1 LFLPWIDAAFR
12 LAEKSGSIFHCSSEG
27 SMKKYLIFL
36 LVGFVIV
43 LSNCQMPGPP
53 LWNSH
58 TYTVTYMGSG
68 NTGLPTVPTD
78 STKYLA
84 GATVT
89 VSSSTNLT
97 KSGYTAYSW
106 NTAATGSGAFYAP
119 AATFPMGNADVALYA
134 IWVNPPTVT
143 GISPANDSVD
153 GIVATNSPIS
163 ATFSE
168 PMDATT
174 IKATT
179 FTVSGGVSGTIV
191 YDVPSKTATFTPTS
205 NLAFDTLYTA
215 TVTTGVK
222 DIAGDF
228 MGSNKVWQFR
238 TIPSAGRNGP
248 TPINL
253 GTAGNYVILAKTEIT
268 DVPNSAITGNLGLS
282 PSAESY
288 ITGFSQTNATGYATS
303 PQVTGYLYAANMAPP
318 TSSNLTTAITDMQTA
333 YTAAAGSPHGVGAT
347 NLNLG
352 AGTIGASTA
361 VFTPGTYTWGTNL
374 QISGDITLSGG
385 ANDTWIFQIAG
396 NLTVGNGAIIY
407 LTGAAQAKNIVWQ
420 LSGEATL
427 GTTSQFKGII
437 LSKTAINLQTGA
449 TLDGRALAQSGVTLQ
464 RNTVTTP

>member
-1 LFLPWIDAAFR
+1 
-12 LAEKSGSIFHCSSEG
+12 
-27 SMKKYLIFL
+27 
-36 LVGFVIV
+36 
-43 LSNCQMPGPP
+43 
-53 LWNSH
+53 
-58 TYTVTYMGSG
+58 MGSG

-222 DIAGDF
+222 DVLGDS
-228 MGSNKVWQFR
+228 MAANEVWQFK
-238 TIPSAGRNGP
+238 TIPAAGRNGP

-268 DVPNSAITGNLGLS
+268 DVPNSTITGNLGLS
-282 PSAESY
+282 PAAESY

-303 PQVTGYLYAANMAPP
+303 PQVTGFLYAANMAPP
-318 TSSNLTTAITDMQTA
+318 TSSNLTTAILDMQTA
-333 YTAAAGSPHGVGAT
+333 YTAAAGSPHGVGA

-352 AGTIGASTA
+352 AGTIGASTPA
-361 VFTPGTYTWGTNL
+361 LAPGTYTWGTGL
-374 QISGDITLSGG
+374 TVAGGISLSGG
-385 ANDTWIFQIAG
+385 VNDTWIFQIAG
-396 NLTVGNGAIIY
+396 NLTVSNGVKVT
-407 LTGAAQAKNIVWQ
+407 LSNGAQAKNIVWQ

-427 GTTSQFKGII
+427 GTTSQFDGII

-464 RNTVTTP
+464 KNIVTTP